1 MASVRSGGDTRP
13 AEAKRLGVVALA
25 LVNVGAVLGLRNYPA
40 VALSGWGSIGWYLI
54 GAVCFLIPMA
64 LVASEL
70 ATAWRGDGGIYTWVR
85 TAFGDTAGS
94 VAVFC
99 EWSSNLVRYPAV
111 LAFVASAFVY
121 ALDPRLADD
130 GPFMFLVMMVAFWG
144 ATLVALLGSRTASVV
159 GAFGVAAGT
168 VAPALVIAGLG
179 IAFIV
184 AGRRPLI
191 PATGIGAVAPHV
203 GGNLPMVGVAILM
216 FSGMEVIGFHTA
228 RARDPHH
235 TLPRAMLLSGAI
247 ILILAIV
254 GTLAISW
261 VVPASTLE
269 LAAGVMQAFE
279 AFLHTFGLSGL
290 FAPLA
295 LLVAVGAT
303 AGLLSWMVGPA
314 LGLRQ
319 AAQQGLMP
327 AMFGRVSRRGAPTG
341 VLLMQAG
348 IGTLI
353 AVAYLFIPGI
363 TAVYWT
369 LSAITLELGAIVY
382 LLVFASFIRLRFT
395 HAQVPRPFRVP
406 GGKAGAWLCGGVGVA
421 ACAFTMGVLLLP
433 PRAAQAG
440 SPLVFAAVM
449 LAGTAALALP
459 PLVLARMGR
468 RRRPASPPPAE
479 PAES

>member
-1 MASVRSGGDTRP
+1 MAGVRSGGDTRP

-295 LLVAVGAT
+295 ATQQRPHPRQQFIGAERFHEVIVRAGVEAGDAVLDLPLGREHEDRFGVAEPAQFGAQREAVELREHDVEEQEVGLFLERAVQALDAVGGGEDT
-303 AGLLSWMVGPA
+303 VA
-314 LGLRQ
+314 LGLEHVGQRRAHGGFVFDDQQ
-319 AAQQGLMP
+319 ARHGRSGLQ
-327 AMFGRVSRRGAPTG
+327 VTG
-341 VLLMQAG
+341 
-348 IGTLI
+348 
-353 AVAYLFIPGI
+353 
-363 TAVYWT
+363 
-369 LSAITLELGAIVY
+369 
-382 LLVFASFIRLRFT
+382 
-395 HAQVPRPFRVP
+395 
-406 GGKAGAWLCGGVGVA
+406 
-421 ACAFTMGVLLLP
+421 
-433 PRAAQAG
+433 
-440 SPLVFAAVM
+440 
-449 LAGTAALALP
+449 
-459 PLVLARMGR
+459 
-468 RRRPASPPPAE
+468 
-479 PAES
+479 